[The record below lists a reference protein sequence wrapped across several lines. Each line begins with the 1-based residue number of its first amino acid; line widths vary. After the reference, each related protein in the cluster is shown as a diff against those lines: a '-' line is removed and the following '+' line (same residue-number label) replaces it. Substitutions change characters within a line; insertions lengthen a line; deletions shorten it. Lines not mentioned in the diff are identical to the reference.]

1 MRLFLLTVFLLAGLY
16 FSALAQEFGKISGTI
31 KSTNEKLA
39 VTEGT
44 TVSLL
49 QAKDSS
55 IIQSSLVKQNGS
67 FSFDKLAFSRYIVS
81 VSATGFQTTYSPLIN
96 VSAANAVAQLP
107 VMQLQPKSKAMN
119 TVTVSAKRPLV
130 EHKIDRTVINVEA
143 SVTNQGASAMEV
155 LEKSPGIIVDKDGN
169 ISLKGKDGVMVMIDG
184 RPTQLGGADLANHLR
199 NLNASQLDQIE
210 IMTNPPAKYDA
221 AGNAGIINIKTKKIN
236 TVGFNGSLS
245 LGYTQGR
252 YPKTNGGFNF
262 NYRDGKLNLF
272 ANISHGYRKNFEE
285 MTIKRNILENSTR
298 EVQNYFD
305 QTSRLIIDGNGY
317 NNRVG
322 FDYQAS
328 KNTSFGLAINQSI
341 NDGVRLNR
349 NQTNIANAAKDL
361 QSITK
366 AVVEN
371 SSETKNYGVNFNFRT
386 QFDSAG
392 KELSAEAD
400 YVTYDAVNT
409 QFMVN
414 SYYTANNII
423 FGKADSLR
431 GNLPQGVKIYSG
443 RLDYYHP
450 LKKGAKFEAGVKS
463 SLIKTDNN
471 AVYDSLQYGQ
481 IIRDTGRSN
490 HFLYEENIN
499 AAYVNVAGSVAKK
512 LSAQLGLRLENT
524 NMKGKQL
531 TTGED
536 FNRQYTQLF
545 PTAYL
550 QYTLNEKN
558 NVGLNYGRRISR
570 PGYSNLNPFIRF
582 IDRYTYS
589 VGNPD
594 LMPQTSHNIELT
606 HSYKNKIIT
615 TINYSNTTDIIQGVI
630 EQRGQE
636 AYSKPS
642 NIASMR
648 QFGVAVSINNNLT
661 KWWTNNL
668 NINVFHNNYSGII
681 DNTAIDFGATRLM
694 VNGTQQFKLTKTL
707 TGELNGGYRSAGQE
721 GIYKIQSM
729 GMLAAGFS
737 QQLFQNKG
745 SIRLTVRDIF
755 YTMRAKGTVNY
766 GNVDAKLSEV
776 RETRVVSIGFSYRF
790 SKGKMTAQKKK
801 AVGSA
806 NEEQDRI
813 GGN

>member
-1 MRLFLLTVFLLAGLY
+1 
-16 FSALAQEFGKISGTI
+16 
-31 KSTNEKLA
+31 
-39 VTEGT
+39 
-44 TVSLL
+44 
-49 QAKDSS
+49 
-55 IIQSSLVKQNGS
+55 
-67 FSFDKLAFSRYIVS
+67 
-81 VSATGFQTTYSPLIN
+81 
-96 VSAANAVAQLP
+96 
-107 VMQLQPKSKAMN
+107 
-119 TVTVSAKRPLV
+119 
-130 EHKIDRTVINVEA
+130 IDRTVVNVDA

-184 RPTQLGGADLANHLR
+184 RPAQLGGADLANHLR

-221 AGNAGIINIKTKKIN
+221 AGNAGIINIKTKKIK
-236 TVGFNGSLS
+236 TAGFNGSLS

-252 YPKTNGGFNF
+252 YPKTNEGFNF
-262 NYRDGKLNLF
+262 NYRQGKFNLF
-272 ANISHGYRKNFEE
+272 ANISHGYRKNFET
-285 MTIKRNILENSTR
+285 MTIKRNILQNSTR

-322 FDYQAS
+322 VDYLAS
-328 KNTSFGLAINQSI
+328 KNTSFGIAINQSLS
-341 NDGVRLNR
+341 DGVRLNR

-371 SSETKNYGVNFNFRT
+371 RNDTKNYGVNFNFRT
-386 QFDSAG
+386 QFDSGG
-392 KELSAEAD
+392 KELTAEAD
-400 YVTYDAVNT
+400 YVTYDAANT
-409 QFMVN
+409 QFMEN

-423 FGKADSLR
+423 LAKADSLQ

-450 LKKGAKFEAGVKS
+450 LKEGAKFEAGVKS

-481 IIRDTGRSN
+481 SIRDTRRSN

-499 AAYVNVAGSVAKK
+499 AAYLNLAGPLSKK
-512 LSAQLGLRLENT
+512 LNAQLGLRLENT

-531 TTGED
+531 TTGEQ
-536 FNRQYTQLF
+536 FNRQYTQVF
-545 PTAYL
+545 PTAFL
-550 QYTLNEKN
+550 QYTINEKN
-558 NVGLNYGRRISR
+558 NLGLNYGRRISR
-570 PGYSNLNPFIRF
+570 PGYSSLNPFIRF

-594 LMPQTSHNIELT
+594 LIPQTSHNIELS
-606 HSYKNKIIT
+606 HSYKNKIT
-615 TINYSNTTDIIQGVI
+615 TTFNYSNTTDIIQGVI
-630 EQRGQE
+630 EQKGQE

-642 NIASMR
+642 NIASMS
-648 QFGVAVSINNNLT
+648 QFGLAVSINNNLA

-668 NINVFHNNYSGII
+668 NINVFRNNYTGVI
-681 DNTAIDFGATRLM
+681 DNTPIDFAATRLM
-694 VNGTQQFKLTKTL
+694 INGTQQFKLSKTL
-707 TGELNGGYRSAGQE
+707 TGELNGGYRSAGLE
-721 GIYKIQSM
+721 GVYRIQSM
-729 GMLAAGFS
+729 GTLAAGFS
-737 QQLFQNKG
+737 QQLFNNKG

-755 YTMRAKGTVNY
+755 YTMKAKATINY
-766 GNVDAKLSEV
+766 GNVDARLSEV

-790 SKGKMTAQKKK
+790 SKGKIPAQKKR
-801 AVGSA
+801 AAGSA